1 MTKTP
6 RNSKIAIAFYVV
18 LVICIV
24 AAFFVGKHTNK
35 SEPPPVEVA
44 HSDTLK
50 AITDAEKAAN
60 AADQAAVSA
69 RKAADSTRET
79 AQSAEDSAKDTAD
92 SAKAAQEF
100 VNKVK

>member
-1 MTKTP
+1 MKAP
-6 RNSKIAIAFYVV
+6 SNSKVTYVFYAILVVCIIGAFV
-18 LVICIV
+18 
-24 AAFFVGKHTNK
+24 VGKRSTTLVK
-35 SEPPPVEVA
+35 ATPEAQAQV
-44 HSDTLK
+44 DTAK

-79 AQSAEDSAKDTAD
+79 AKSAEDSAKDTAE